1 VRSATLGAGTT
12 PVNITLLANAFNG
25 SSPSEA
31 LQWKIGPGASGRNSA
46 VGNLVP
52 CMNCVAASFP
62 GNASQMERM
71 RLPDIT
77 ADESHGGAAGTNGTI
92 AAAIDDWRKLGL
104 LDLLL
109 NHPDV

>member
-1 VRSATLGAGTT
+1 M
-12 PVNITLLANAFNG
+12 NITLLANAFNG

-52 CMNCVAASFP
+52 CMNCITDRFP
-62 GNASQMERM
+62 GGNASQIPRM

-77 ADESHGGAAGTNGTI
+77 ADDSHGGAATTNGTI
-92 AAAIDDWRKLGL
+92 TAAIDDWRRLGL

-109 NHPDV
+109 NHPDI